1 MATIINFKPST
12 TSYPIIKNNE
22 IANEIRHI
30 HGQNTLVLYTDGQTY
45 ESYGISAEIIHDISR
60 TSITYSGDIA
70 TTDFPSKALDIYL
83 PKLIVKGYKVVILD
97 K

>member
-1 MATIINFKPST
+1 MATIINFTPNT
-12 TSYPIIKNNE
+12 ANYLIIKNNE

-30 HGQNTLVLYTDGQTY
+30 NGMNTIVLHNDGQTC
-45 ESYGISAEIIHDISR
+45 ESYGISAEIIHDICR

-70 TTDFPSKALDIYL
+70 TTDFPSTTLDIYL
-83 PKLIVKGYKVVILD
+83 PKLIVKGYKIVVLD

>member
-1 MATIINFKPST
+1 MATIISFTPNIAN
-12 TSYPIIKNNE
+12 YPIIKNNE
-22 IANEIRHI
+22 IANEIRHA
-30 HGQNTLVLYTDGQTY
+30 HGTNTLVLYKDVQTY
-45 ESYGISAEIIHDISR
+45 ESYGISAEIIHDICR

-70 TTDFPSKALDIYL
+70 TTDFPSKVLDIYL